1 MSQCGGHGFDRGT
14 AHVVERI
21 LFGERPARSLRVG
34 TQCEGFGVLRVE
46 LLNDLRPQ
54 QTCGAHLGDF
64 HEVVHA
70 DGPEERQARCKRVHA
85 HAGVY
90 TGTQVLQ
97 TVGQRVSQL
106 DIGRGARFLHVVT
119 RNRDRVEFGHVLRR
133 VFENVGD
140 DLHREFGRVDVGVAH
155 HELLEDVVLDR
166 AAELVERAAL
176 LEAGHNVEGQYRQYG
191 AVHGHRHGHF
201 VQRNAVEQHFHIL
214 YRADRYA
221 GFADVAHY
229 ARMVGIVAAVRSE
242 VERHRQAFLARGEVT
257 AVECVGFGGG
267 REAGVL
273 ADRPRT
279 HYVHRAVRAAQKRCD
294 TCRIV
299 QVLHS
304 LEVFGRVGALD
315 GNLFGGYPGLGLPA
329 IFGTAAALS
338 RGAFVCQI

>member
-46 LLNDLRPQ
+46 LLDDLRPQ

-90 TGTQVLQ
+90 TGAQVLQ

-106 DIGRGARFLHVVT
+106 DIGRGARFLHMVT

-140 DLHREFGRVDVGVAH
+140 DLHR
-155 HELLEDVVLDR
+155 
-166 AAELVERAAL
+166 
-176 LEAGHNVEGQYRQYG
+176 
-191 AVHGHRHGHF
+191 
-201 VQRNAVEQHFHIL
+201 
-214 YRADRYA
+214 
-221 GFADVAHY
+221 
-229 ARMVGIVAAVRSE
+229 
-242 VERHRQAFLARGEVT
+242 
-257 AVECVGFGGG
+257 C
-267 REAGVL
+267 
-273 ADRPRT
+273 
-279 HYVHRAVRAAQKRCD
+279 RC
-294 TCRIV
+294 C
-299 QVLHS
+299 
-304 LEVFGRVGALD
+304 A
-315 GNLFGGYPGLGLPA
+315 P
-329 IFGTAAALS
+329 
-338 RGAFVCQI
+338 